1 MAIQTLTFETC
12 LSVGSAVAAFI
23 SAVLWVVAA
32 RARVPHDPKPDTKD
46 WDSFS
51 ISTDGDDFIETVKK
65 QGEWNRWAAYAAAV
79 AAALQGTSILIPVL
93 LEWAK

>member
-12 LSVGSAVAAFI
+12 LSIGSAMTAFI

-32 RARVPHDPKPDTKD
+32 RARVSHDPKPDKD
-46 WDSFS
+46 GMFPAS
-51 ISTDGDDFIETVKK
+51 ISVDGDDFIETVQK

-79 AAALQGTSILIPVL
+79 AAAFQGTSILFPVL
-93 LEWAK
+93 IEWAK

>member
-1 MAIQTLTFETC
+1 MANQPLTFETC
-12 LSVGSAVAAFI
+12 LSIGSAVAAFI

-32 RARVPHDPKPDTKD
+32 RARVTHDPKPDKD
-46 WDSFS
+46 GWVPAS
-51 ISTDGDDFIETVKK
+51 ISVDGDDFIETVKK

>member
-1 MAIQTLTFETC
+1 MNLETY

-32 RARVPHDPKPDTKD
+32 RASVPHDPKPDKD
-46 WDSFS
+46 GWFPAS
-51 ISTDGDDFIETVKK
+51 ISVDGDDFIETVKK
-65 QGEWNRWAAYAAAV
+65 QGEWNRWAAYAAAF

-93 LEWAK
+93 IAWAK

>member
-32 RARVPHDPKPDTKD
+32 RARVPHDPKPDKKD

-51 ISTDGDDFIETVKK
+51 ISTDADDFIYTVKK

-79 AAALQGTSILIPVL
+79 AVAL
-93 LEWAK
+93 

>member
-1 MAIQTLTFETC
+1 MNLETY

-32 RARVPHDPKPDTKD
+32 RARVPHDPKPDKD
-46 WDSFS
+46 GWVTAS
-51 ISTDGDDFIETVKK
+51 IPVDGDDFIETVKK

-79 AAALQGTSILIPVL
+79 AAALQRTSILIPVL
-93 LEWAK
+93 IEWTK

>member
-32 RARVPHDPKPDTKD
+32 RARVPHDPKPDKKD

>member
-32 RARVPHDPKPDTKD
+32 RARVPHGPKPDKD
-46 WDSFS
+46 GWVPAS
-51 ISTDGDDFIETVKK
+51 ISVDGDDFIETVKK

-79 AAALQGTSILIPVL
+79 AAALQGVATL
-93 LEWAK
+93 LGALRN

>member
-1 MAIQTLTFETC
+1 MTIQTLTFETC

-32 RARVPHDPKPDTKD
+32 RARVPHDPKPDKD
-46 WDSFS
+46 GWFPAS
-51 ISTDGDDFIETVKK
+51 ISVHGDDFIETVKK

-79 AAALQGTSILIPVL
+79 AAFLQGLSAL
-93 LEWAK
+93 LGALKF

>member
-1 MAIQTLTFETC
+1 MAIQTLTFEMC

-32 RARVPHDPKPDTKD
+32 RARVPHDPKPDKD
-46 WDSFS
+46 GWFPAS
-51 ISTDGDDFIETVKK
+51 ISVGGDDFIETVKK

-79 AAALQGTSILIPVL
+79 AAFLQGLSAL
-93 LEWAK
+93 LGALKF

>member
-32 RARVPHDPKPDTKD
+32 RARVPHDPKPDKD
-46 WDSFS
+46 GWFPAS
-51 ISTDGDDFIETVKK
+51 ISVGGDDFIETVKK

-79 AAALQGTSILIPVL
+79 AAFLQGLSAL
-93 LEWAK
+93 LGALKF

>member
-1 MAIQTLTFETC
+1 MNVETG

-32 RARVPHDPKPDTKD
+32 RARVPHGPKPDKD
-46 WDSFS
+46 GWVPAS
-51 ISTDGDDFIETVKK
+51 ISVDGDDFIETVEK

-79 AAALQGTSILIPVL
+79 AAALQGCSALLPVFV
-93 LEWAK
+93 EWAN